1 MVSTNYEENVK
12 MGDFSMQSYKIL
24 FVDDDE
30 KLLALLVEYF
40 TQEQFAVS
48 TARNGNE
55 ALAQIKGTRPDILV
69 LDVMLPGQSGLDIC
83 CQPRRVEFW
92 AAVVVHSGAYAQKG
106 GKAGGTYADRVCH
119 PAVVYGTSAAGFQP
133 SAIDGS
139 FPGLCL

>member
-40 TQEQFAVS
+40 TQEQFVVS
-48 TARNGNE
+48 TARNGN
-55 ALAQIKGTRPDILV
+55 
-69 LDVMLPGQSGLDIC
+69 PGRAAPYPFGYGRTGH
-83 CQPRRVEFW
+83 QPRRAEFW
-92 AAVVVHSGAYAQKG
+92 GVVVIYSGAYVQKSG
-106 GKAGGTYADRVCH
+106 PTGGTYADRVCH

>member
-55 ALAQIKGTRPDILV
+55 ALA
-69 LDVMLPGQSGLDIC
+69 C
-83 CQPRRVEFW
+83 
-92 AAVVVHSGAYAQKG
+92 
-106 GKAGGTYADRVCH
+106 
-119 PAVVYGTSAAGFQP
+119 
-133 SAIDGS
+133 
-139 FPGLCL
+139 